1 MYELPKFGGV
11 EGDFHFNGEKKFY
24 GDVEYRDVESGSGDL
39 GNANGIKHVYRDDTW
54 KHKFFNYDPK
64 PHEFVGVSKLNIEWN

>member
-1 MYELPKFGGV
+1 LEVLRGIYPPMRRRIFMATRS
-11 EGDFHFNGEKKFY
+11 NN
-24 GDVEYRDVESGSGDL
+24 VESDGGDL
-39 GNANGIKHVYRDDTW
+39 GNTNGIKHVYRDDTW